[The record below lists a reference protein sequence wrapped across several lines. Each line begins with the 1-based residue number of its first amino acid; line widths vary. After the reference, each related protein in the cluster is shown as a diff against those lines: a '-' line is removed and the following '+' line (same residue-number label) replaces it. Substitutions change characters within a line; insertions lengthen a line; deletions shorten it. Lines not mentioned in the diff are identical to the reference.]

1 MAEPYASL
9 PMYDLAA
16 VRDATDAWWS
26 GLARHFTAAGID
38 SVPDALTRP
47 GGGTGHW
54 CAPRLLFSQ
63 TCGYPLVT
71 ALAGKVA
78 VVATPVYDAPG
89 CEGPRYSSMVVVGA
103 DSTARELADL
113 SGARCALSSAGS
125 WSGHHALRVLAAP
138 MCSAGPLF
146 GEAVASGG
154 HAASIAMVAAGE
166 ADLAAIDCVTF
177 ALMADHMPESIA
189 GIRIL
194 CQTPSAPG
202 LPYITALS
210 GGETGLRRLRD
221 GLLAALG
228 DPALAASRKV
238 LRIAGIE
245 FLTPGDYQELVD
257 LSDTA
262 TAAGLP
268 PLI

>member
-1 MAEPYASL
+1 MAKPYASL
-9 PMYDLAA
+9 PMYDLD
-16 VRDATDAWWS
+16 VLRDATDEWWS
-26 GLARHFTAAGID
+26 GLARHFAAAGID
-38 SVPDALTRP
+38 SVPAALTRP
-47 GGGTGHW
+47 GGGTEHW

-71 ALAGKVA
+71 VLAGKVS

-89 CEGPRYSSMVVVGA
+89 CEGPRYSSMVVVRA
-103 DSTARELADL
+103 DSAARDLADL
-113 SGARCALSSAGS
+113 KGARCALSSAAS

-138 MCSAGPLF
+138 LCSGNPLF
-146 GEAVASGG
+146 GGAVASGG
-154 HAASIAMVAAGE
+154 HAASIAMVAAGD
-166 ADLAAIDCVTF
+166 ADVAAIDCVTF
-177 ALMADHMPESIA
+177 ALMTAHMPESVA
-189 GIRIL
+189 GIRVL

-210 GGETGLRRLRD
+210 GDEAGPRRLRD

-228 DPALAASRKV
+228 DPALAASRKL

-245 FLTPGDYQELVD
+245 FLTPGDYRELVVR
-257 LSDTA
+257 SDA
-262 TAAGLP
+262 AASAGLP